1 MAESKKRTGGRRLV
15 AKKRRPRFDRRRRAR
30 LELDVIEWLRAAAAL
45 CQGALAVLE
54 DMQHRKR
61 GVRELRRDGRKQER

>member
-1 MAESKKRTGGRRLV
+1 MEIGEKERQIKALRLAREARWKAN
-15 AKKRRPRFDRRRRAR
+15 AKAPIPQSSAT
-30 LELDVIEWLRAAAAL
+30 AAL